1 MPEMLRFMTCGNVD
15 GGKSTLLGA
24 LLYNANLLYDDQ
36 KQSMCL
42 QTDGEETI
50 NYSSMMDGLMVEQAQ
65 NITIDVSYKYFSTNE
80 RKFIV
85 ADTPGHL
92 EYTRNMMVAAS
103 NVDLAIV
110 LVDVLE
116 GIVEQTKRHIRIC
129 DLVGIKYYIF
139 VINKM
144 DLVGYS
150 QAAYQKIYKKILKLV
165 KNCHLKSSFII
176 PVSAKFNENIISNS
190 KNMPWYKA
198 DCLLRYLE
206 SIHLDKDE
214 NMGFVMP
221 VQRISKVKDSYRGI
235 QGLVEAGK
243 VSIGEKVI
251 ILPSKEKGEIKNIR
265 IGKQEVNTVH
275 TNRSITVELNEH
287 IDVARG
293 DVLCRNAELFLENKF
308 VGSLC
313 WFDKEQID
321 LDKEY
326 ILQIGTQELSARIQ
340 KVLGKL
346 NLETGKYENIEE
358 EQNNNILLCEI
369 STIDQLVFSIF
380 KVMKALGTFIMIDR
394 VSNLTVACGVV
405 VAKIEISKEKEREK
419 DCENP
424 LTLWFTGLSGSGKTT
439 VSKRLES
446 KLISSGYLVARLD
459 GDEMRSGL
467 NSDLGFERWERREN
481 VRRIAEVAKLMNK
494 IGITVLI
501 AVISP
506 YENDRKMAREI
517 IVQLRNVNR

>member
-235 QGLVEAGK
+235 QGLV
-243 VSIGEKVI
+243 
-251 ILPSKEKGEIKNIR
+251 
-265 IGKQEVNTVH
+265 
-275 TNRSITVELNEH
+275 
-287 IDVARG
+287 
-293 DVLCRNAELFLENKF
+293 
-308 VGSLC
+308 
-313 WFDKEQID
+313 
-321 LDKEY
+321 
-326 ILQIGTQELSARIQ
+326 LQR
-340 KVLGKL
+340 
-346 NLETGKYENIEE
+346 
-358 EQNNNILLCEI
+358 
-369 STIDQLVFSIF
+369 
-380 KVMKALGTFIMIDR
+380 TF
-394 VSNLTVACGVV
+394 
-405 VAKIEISKEKEREK
+405 
-419 DCENP
+419 
-424 LTLWFTGLSGSGKTT
+424 
-439 VSKRLES
+439 
-446 KLISSGYLVARLD
+446 
-459 GDEMRSGL
+459 
-467 NSDLGFERWERREN
+467 
-481 VRRIAEVAKLMNK
+481 
-494 IGITVLI
+494 
-501 AVISP
+501 
-506 YENDRKMAREI
+506 
-517 IVQLRNVNR
+517 